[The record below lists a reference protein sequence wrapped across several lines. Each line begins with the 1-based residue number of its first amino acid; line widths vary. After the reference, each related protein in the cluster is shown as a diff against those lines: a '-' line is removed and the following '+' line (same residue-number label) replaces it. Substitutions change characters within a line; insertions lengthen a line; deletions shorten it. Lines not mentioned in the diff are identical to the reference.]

1 MIQECSAWVGLTR
14 KSSNCVGEGKDR
26 DKGCDLS
33 MCTLLFVTNKEM
45 VHKCLRLKAVICQNC

>member
-1 MIQECSAWVGLTR
+1 MIQEVSGWIGLTR
-14 KSSNCVGEGKDR
+14 KSSNCVGEGKEG

-33 MCTLLFVTNKEM
+33 ICTLLFVTNKEM